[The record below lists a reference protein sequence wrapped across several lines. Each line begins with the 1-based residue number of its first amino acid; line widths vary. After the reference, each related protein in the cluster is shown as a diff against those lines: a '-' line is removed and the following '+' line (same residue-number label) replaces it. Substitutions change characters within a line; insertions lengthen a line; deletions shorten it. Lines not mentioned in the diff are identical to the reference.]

1 MTCATN
7 WLQVAAAVAALVSA
21 VLWLVSALVKTKQD
35 DRPDNSGLSG
45 GLVLGDGNGN
55 DILATLKSQARWNTA
70 AAGTASL
77 AAALQ
82 ALSMLC

>member
-1 MTCATN
+1 MN
-7 WLQVAAAVAALVSA
+7 WIQVAAAVAALVSA
-21 VLWLVSALVKTKQD
+21 VLWLISALVRTKAD
-35 DRPDNSGLSG
+35 DKPDNSGLSG
-45 GLVLGDGNGN
+45 KFALSDGEGN
-55 DILATLKSQARWNTA
+55 DTLETLKSQARWNTA